1 MAKQYKIKRYNSVY
15 RNRKS
20 PLMKLLIALMWL
32 LGIGALVALGFY
44 GYQSV
49 MDFIENGG
57 ASQSSESSSVSSSAP
72 VSSAV
77 SSSSVP
83 VKQEPVYNGITK
95 AVLLPTEIS
104 GDQLEA
110 FLDDAAE
117 NGANT
122 VVVTY
127 KDADGI
133 VYHDTSAA
141 LALEGYAVAEEA
153 SDLSEVAKAIKDAG
167 MFPAALIYGFEDH
180 TVSYQL
186 RDVAGHYKD
195 EDYLWY
201 DDSPEKGGKAWL
213 NPYNEDAQAYLLD
226 LAAEA
231 VEIGFEEIIMDGVH
245 FPKGYQLDAIN
256 FGETGGVAKSEVL
269 RGFAD
274 SLSEILDGMDAR
286 LSMVVLA
293 SDITSPNGFTYGSES
308 ALELF
313 DCKIYLDLTET
324 SAENMTAEVTEIL
337 TDKTGDFGVM
347 LFDSGDTAEQLET
360 MKDLGAKSWFIRSW
374 AEEYP
379 LA

>member
-1 MAKQYKIKRYNSVY
+1 
-15 RNRKS
+15 
-20 PLMKLLIALMWL
+20 
-32 LGIGALVALGFY
+32 
-44 GYQSV
+44 

-57 ASQSSESSSVSSSAP
+57 SSQSSESSSSSSAASVSSS
-72 VSSAV
+72 V
-77 SSSSVP
+77 SSSSAP

-95 AVLLPTEIS
+95 AVLLPEEIS
-104 GDQLEA
+104 TEDQLKE
-110 FLDDAAE
+110 FLDNAAE

-127 KDADGI
+127 KDKDGI
-133 VYHDTSAA
+133 VYHDTSAV
-141 LALEGYAVAEEA
+141 LALEGYAVAEDA
-153 SDLSEVAKAIKDAG
+153 SDLSEVAEAIRDAG

-195 EDYLWY
+195 QDYLWY

-231 VEIGFEEIIMDGVH
+231 AELGFEEIIMDGVH

-256 FGETGGVAKSEVL
+256 FGETNGVSKSDVL
-269 RGFAD
+269 RSFAD
-274 SLSEILDGMDAR
+274 SMNEMLEGKDAR

-308 ALELF
+308 PLELF

-324 SAENMTAEVTEIL
+324 DAEEMTAEVTEIL
-337 TDKTGDFGVM
+337 TDKAGDFGVVIYSDG
-347 LFDSGDTAEQLET
+347 DSMDRLDALKAQ
-360 MKDLGAKSWFIRSW
+360 GARSWLIRSW

-379 LA
+379 LV

>member
-49 MDFIENGG
+49 MDFNENGG

-231 VEIGFEEIIMDGVH
+231 AEIGFEEIIMDGVH

-256 FGETGGVAKSEVL
+256 FGETNGVSKSDVL
-269 RGFAD
+269 RSFAD
-274 SLSEILDGMDAR
+274 SMSEMLEGKGAR

>member
-1 MAKQYKIKRYNSVY
+1 
-15 RNRKS
+15 
-20 PLMKLLIALMWL
+20 
-32 LGIGALVALGFY
+32 
-44 GYQSV
+44 
-49 MDFIENGG
+49 
-57 ASQSSESSSVSSSAP
+57 
-72 VSSAV
+72 
-77 SSSSVP
+77 
-83 VKQEPVYNGITK
+83 
-95 AVLLPTEIS
+95 
-104 GDQLEA
+104 
-110 FLDDAAE
+110 
-117 NGANT
+117 
-122 VVVTY
+122 
-127 KDADGI
+127 
-133 VYHDTSAA
+133 
-141 LALEGYAVAEEA
+141 
-153 SDLSEVAKAIKDAG
+153 

-256 FGETGGVAKSEVL
+256 FGETGGVAKSDVL
-269 RGFAD
+269 RSFAD
-274 SLSEILDGMDAR
+274 SMSEMLEGKGAR

>member
-153 SDLSEVAKAIKDAG
+153 SDLSEVAKAIKDA
-167 MFPAALIYGFEDH
+167 
-180 TVSYQL
+180 VSIP
-186 RDVAGHYKD
+186 V
-195 EDYLWY
+195 
-201 DDSPEKGGKAWL
+201 S
-213 NPYNEDAQAYLLD
+213 
-226 LAAEA
+226 
-231 VEIGFEEIIMDGVH
+231 
-245 FPKGYQLDAIN
+245 
-256 FGETGGVAKSEVL
+256 T
-269 RGFAD
+269 
-274 SLSEILDGMDAR
+274 
-286 LSMVVLA
+286 
-293 SDITSPNGFTYGSES
+293 TSRHPPRVS
-308 ALELF
+308 
-313 DCKIYLDLTET
+313 CET
-324 SAENMTAEVTEIL
+324 SEMMSV
-337 TDKTGDFGVM
+337 GDFERICPRAFGM
-347 LFDSGDTAEQLET
+347 MQ
-360 MKDLGAKSWFIRSW
+360 
-374 AEEYP
+374 
-379 LA
+379 

>member
-231 VEIGFEEIIMDGVH
+231 AEIGFEEIIMDGVH

-256 FGETGGVAKSEVL
+256 FGETNGVSKSDVL
-269 RGFAD
+269 RSFAD
-274 SLSEILDGMDAR
+274 SMSEMLEGKGAR